1 MDTKNNYKVI
11 FTETAE
17 IELDGI
23 YDYISR
29 TLLSE
34 DSANRLMEKIE
45 ESTLRLEV
53 FPESCSIAEG
63 YVINNIQYRK
73 LIVDNYIL
81 LYNVDKD
88 IRQVNIIHAFYGRR
102 NYLKDIE
109 IN

>member
-1 MDTKNNYKVI
+1 MDTKDIYKI
-11 FTETAE
+11 MFTETAE

-34 DSANRLMEKIE
+34 NSARKFMEKIE
-45 ESTLRLEV
+45 EKTLKLEI
-53 FPESCSIAEG
+53 FPKSCSITDG
-63 YVINNIQYRK
+63 YTINGVQYRK

-81 LYNVDKD
+81 LYHIDENKK
-88 IRQVNIIHAFYGRR
+88 QVNIIHIFYGRK

-109 IN
+109 TN

>member
-1 MDTKNNYKVI
+1 MDIKNNYRIV

-17 IELDGI
+17 LELDAI
-23 YDYISR
+23 YDYISK

-34 DSANRLMEKIE
+34 DSANKLMTKIE
-45 ESTLRLEV
+45 ESTLRLEI
-53 FPESCSIAEG
+53 FPESCSIADG
-63 YVINNIQYRK
+63 YIINNVQYRK

-81 LYNVDKD
+81 LYNVDDMAK
-88 IRQVNIIHAFYGRR
+88 QVNIIHILYGRR

>member
-1 MDTKNNYKVI
+1 MDTKNNYRVI

-17 IELDGI
+17 TELDGI

-34 DSANRLMEKIE
+34 DAANRLMEKIE
-45 ESTLRLEV
+45 ASTLRLEI
-53 FPESCSIAEG
+53 FPESCSIADG
-63 YVINNIQYRK
+63 YIINDIQYRK

-81 LYNVDKD
+81 LYNIDEAIK
-88 IRQVNIIHAFYGRR
+88 QVNIIHVFYGRR
-102 NYLKDIE
+102 NYLQDIE